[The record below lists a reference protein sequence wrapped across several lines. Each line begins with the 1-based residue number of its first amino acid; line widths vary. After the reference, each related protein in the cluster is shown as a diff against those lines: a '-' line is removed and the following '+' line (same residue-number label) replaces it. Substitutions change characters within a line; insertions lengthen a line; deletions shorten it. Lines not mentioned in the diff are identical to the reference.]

1 MDLIGLQE
9 TIKQDF
15 SMAELRSLACGGQF
29 VWNWLPA
36 TGHSGGML
44 LGFRD
49 ESFEVGDWKKGTF
62 FISATVLQRSCN
74 LKWRFLLVYGPANHS
89 RSTEFLDELVG
100 EIASCSLP
108 LAVGEGGFNLIRDAR
123 DKNNSN
129 INWTRIHRFN
139 DTIAALSLREVPR
152 TGGAVYLDE

>member
-1 MDLIGLQE
+1 MKALIYNIRGFGRLGRRSQLKDYIQRDRMDLIGLQE

-15 SMAELRSLACGGQF
+15 SMAELRSLECGGQF

-62 FISATVLQRSCN
+62 FISAMVL
-74 LKWRFLLVYGPANHS
+74 
-89 RSTEFLDELVG
+89 
-100 EIASCSLP
+100 
-108 LAVGEGGFNLIRDAR
+108 
-123 DKNNSN
+123 
-129 INWTRIHRFN
+129 
-139 DTIAALSLREVPR
+139 
-152 TGGAVYLDE
+152 